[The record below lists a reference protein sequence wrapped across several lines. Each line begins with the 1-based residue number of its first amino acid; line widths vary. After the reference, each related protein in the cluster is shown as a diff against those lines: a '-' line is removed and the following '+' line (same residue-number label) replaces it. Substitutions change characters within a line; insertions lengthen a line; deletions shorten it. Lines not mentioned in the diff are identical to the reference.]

1 MATQAFNKIDV
12 NKQSIQMVYKDRKT
26 KLSYIYECLHTAKYT
41 RNICLGPI
49 KIETSINGEDAE
61 ENSEEEYEY
70 SEEEYDYNEEE
81 YEYNEDD
88 YTEYEYNE
96 EDYTTS
102 SSVHDLEDFE
112 IADDL
117 NDSSYD
123 SYNLTDND
131 IWGAPENSDKVY
143 EDFETIG
150 DQDDMLDSF
159 SINEE
164 TGEENSGVI
173 YTQDDVKLIHKGEDY
188 NGDYFLEEY
197 NNFVQYD
204 ELLVKQP
211 VAEYEEL
218 KEKVKLAAKQ
228 GMLAE
233 VYDNKGRQLT
243 AEEVQLKLKNLRA
256 QKVFRKYTLGDA
268 EEISNVTLK
277 MLPLTTFLASK
288 GCERTGEYV
297 KLEDGKTCQVKQ
309 YENAKGETYSE
320 FVSLKGNIIKQVFA
334 NDDCIITFNILGTSE
349 ASILTK
355 SHIGKKKL
363 NADYTVEEM
372 DSVNNKNIQKFQ
384 IRRDNKAIYLPHPNY
399 FLKQKNMDYIKTAKY
414 EIVDTPNKLID
425 LVEYIQKTY
434 PDKKRVIGY
443 DAETTGLKFHRFMRK
458 HDQLVTHCISWE
470 DNHSVIIPVR
480 MLTEQNIHPEEAVQ
494 ILKPLLEEYPI
505 LCHNGAADVRFNL
518 YDGLNINLQEDTMV
532 LIKHILPFIND
543 RKVTGFGKAIDDLLW
558 QFNQEEMIDLH
569 KEVYKPSGVDFN
581 FALLNRDYMIVY
593 GCPDTDRMRI
603 LWKNLRPK
611 LDPKQE
617 AAYHDHVIFSKQV
630 AINSTFGG
638 LGVNVNAIQKEK
650 EKAQDLV
657 NTVES
662 VFYKYTG
669 KDKSTF
675 SLTSA
680 VQRKNYIFGEMGAPL
695 SEARRTPSGEI
706 SADKIVVERLSKWKK
721 DIPTDYF
728 KADITDI
735 DGKVIASK
743 DELNRLKFPE
753 CKLIRIHGDLKKN
766 ITAFYNGMLDNS
778 IDGVYYED
786 FRCGATNT
794 YRTTGRI
801 QITKSSLKYYMGA
814 YDDNYGW
821 NSTDYAAEE
830 FRLAANQSEDW
841 TLINTLKDK
850 EADPHTMVA
859 SELYNK
865 PPYKVSKK
873 ERKKIK
879 SANFGILYG
888 MGPRALACNIFG
900 VDTPSE
906 EQLAEARD
914 LYELYCYKRC
924 LMLKELTVAKD
935 FVTFNGYQT
944 NNLEFKMVYPDITDV
959 KDYINKVFAHV
970 DEGERKSYV
979 PLPVVLEEKK
989 AKFLGKLLNAC
1000 GNYPIQS
1007 WAAGTLMQVLPALV
1021 NAVRQDGYP
1030 LEDFS
1035 VPLQVH
1041 DEVGVEFN
1049 KDKVHPY
1056 YLIKV
1061 QNETMVADL
1070 SYLNK
1075 DTAPLYIGIGFGSNW
1090 GEAKGDNEELPVEL
1104 QYRLIEEW
1112 DNGTCPSIE
1121 EINKVG
1127 LHEHMMQRVYAY
1139 MRERAHNLF
1148 QDMVDAHHFVRQEM
1162 QYRLNHNMFVG
1173 KKLNELFGTNDSF
1186 GEIMI
1191 SEYLR
1196 IIYGF
1201 DKSEEEK
1208 EVISKY
1214 KKLMDSTEDK
1224 KERVSLNQQMIKEI
1238 DTILQPIYNE
1248 LGITWEEGEVREEE
1262 STLIKSPDEIQEFFY
1277 IDEIPSRVNVSEDNV
1292 IIDVSDLYGPTVSRI
1307 KKYIDALCTTT
1318 YNVHNKQLIY
1328 KLNNKF
1334 EYTRK
1339 EMLGIPANFNDILER
1354 IIQGDDISIS
1364 YTGDKPIVSI
1374 QEVPVYVDTEL
1385 NGLVID
1391 VIKCKSLGPSAL
1403 NDICNMVMKYSS
1415 QAAVARIP
1423 IYVKGDIVKDS
1434 QLRLINVSQKM
1445 LDEVDLYVRKCHM
1458 TTDMAQADSF
1468 GA

>member
-1 MATQAFNKIDV
+1 MATQPFNKIDL
-12 NKQSIQMVYKDRKT
+12 NKQSMQMVYKDRKT
-26 KLSYIYECLHTAKYT
+26 KVSYIYESLHTPKYT

-49 KIETSINGEDAE
+49 KIETSIDS
-61 ENSEEEYEY
+61 SEESDEET
-70 SEEEYDYNEEE
+70 EEEF
-81 YEYNEDD
+81 
-88 YTEYEYNE
+88 EYNE
-96 EDYTTS
+96 EDYTEEFEYNEEDYTEEFEYNEEDYTS
-102 SSVHDLEDFE
+102 NSVHDLEDFE
-112 IADDL
+112 ISDDL
-117 NDSSYD
+117 DDTSYD
-123 SYNLTDND
+123 AYSLSDND
-131 IWGAPENSDKVY
+131 IWGAPKHTENMY
-143 EDFETIG
+143 EEFDTISE
-150 DQDDMLDSF
+150 QDEMLDSF
-159 SINEE
+159 SVDEE
-164 TGEENSGVI
+164 TDEESNGVI
-173 YTQDDVKLIHKGEDY
+173 YTQDDVKLIHKGEEY
-188 NGDYFLEEY
+188 KGDYFLEEY

-218 KEKVKLAAKQ
+218 KTKVKIAAKAGQ
-228 GMLAE
+228 LVE
-233 VYDNKGRQLT
+233 LYDNKGKQLT
-243 AEEVQLKLKNLRA
+243 AEEVQMKLKNLRA
-256 QKVFRKYTLGDA
+256 QKVFRKYTIGDP
-268 EEISNVTLK
+268 EEISNITIK

-288 GCERTGEYV
+288 GCHPTGAHMQLV
-297 KLEDGKTCQVKQ
+297 DGKTCRVQQ
-309 YENAKGETYSE
+309 YENEKGETYSE
-320 FVSLKGNIIKQVFA
+320 FISVTGDIVKQIFN
-334 NDDCIITFNILGTSE
+334 NDECTITFNILGTSE
-349 ASILTK
+349 ASISTK
-355 SHIGKKKL
+355 SHICKKKL
-363 NADYTVEEM
+363 DVDYTVEEM
-372 DSVNNKNIQKFQ
+372 DSINNKNIQKFQ
-384 IRRDNKAIYLPHPNY
+384 IRRDNKAIYLPHPSY
-399 FLKQKNMDYIKTAKY
+399 FLKQKNMEYVKTANY

-425 LVEYIQKTY
+425 LVEYLLKTY

-443 DAETTGLKFHRFMRK
+443 DAETEGLQFHRFMKK
-458 HDQLVTHCISWE
+458 HHQLVTHCISWE

-480 MLTEQNIHPEEAVQ
+480 MLNEQNINPQEAVE
-494 ILKPLLEEYPI
+494 ILRPILEEYPI
-505 LCHNGAADVRFNL
+505 LCHNGAADVRFNM
-518 YDGLNINLQEDTMV
+518 YDGLDINLQEDTMV

-558 QFNQEEMIDLH
+558 QFNKEEMIDLH

-630 AINSTFGG
+630 AINSTFSG
-638 LGVNVNAIQKEK
+638 LGVNVDAIQKEK

-657 NTVES
+657 DTVES
-662 VFYKYTG
+662 VFYRYTG

-695 SEARRTPSGEI
+695 SEARRTPSGDI
-706 SADKIVVERLSKWKK
+706 SADKIVVERLSKWRK
-721 DIPTDYF
+721 DVPTDYF

-735 DGKVIASK
+735 DGKVIVSK
-743 DELNRLKFPE
+743 DELNRLKYPE

-814 YDDNYGW
+814 YDEDYNW
-821 NSTDYAAEE
+821 CSTDYAAEE

-959 KDYINKVFAHV
+959 KDYINKVFKHV
-970 DEGERKSYV
+970 SEGEKKSYV

-1021 NAVRQDGYP
+1021 NIVRQDGYG
-1030 LEDFS
+1030 LEDVA

-1041 DEVGVEFN
+1041 DEVGVESN
-1049 KDKVHPY
+1049 KHKVHPY

-1061 QNETMVADL
+1061 QNEAMVADL

-1075 DTAPLYIGIGFGSNW
+1075 DTAPLYIGIGFGTNW

-1112 DNGTCPSIE
+1112 NNGTCPSIE

-1127 LHEHMMQRVYAY
+1127 VHDHMMQRVYDY

-1186 GEIMI
+1186 GEILI

-1201 DKSEEEK
+1201 EKSEEEK

-1214 KKLMDSTEDK
+1214 KKLMNGTEDK
-1224 KERVSLNQQMIKEI
+1224 KEKVALNKQMIEEI
-1238 DTILQPIYNE
+1238 NTILQPTYAE

-1277 IDEIPSRVNVSEDNV
+1277 IDDIPTRVNVSEENV
-1292 IIDVSDLYGPTVSRI
+1292 IIDVSDLYGPTVSRV
-1307 KKYIDALCTTT
+1307 KKYVEVLCTTE

-1328 KLNNKF
+1328 KLNGKF
-1334 EYTRK
+1334 EYTDK
-1339 EMLGIPANFNDILER
+1339 QMLGIPANFNDILER

-1364 YTGDKPIVSI
+1364 YTGNKPVVSI

-1385 NGLVID
+1385 NGLIID
-1391 VIKCKSLGPSAL
+1391 VRKCKSLGPSAL
-1403 NDICNMVMKYSS
+1403 NDICNIVMKYSS
-1415 QAAVARIP
+1415 RAAVASIP
-1423 IYVKGDIVKDS
+1423 IYVKGDITKDS

-1445 LDEVDLYVRKCHM
+1445 LDEIDRYIQTCHI
-1458 TTDMAQADSF
+1458 TTDMAQAESY